1 MIPCKRLLAI
11 MGAAATFVA
20 CGDTDVYGNAI
31 KTYTENGNQ
40 ITYRFWVSG
49 DMAEVA
55 TKAKTSTAM
64 QTTSDGFETRCRTSF
79 ASNVGRIVTTPWTG
93 VMIILR

>member
-1 MIPCKRLLAI
+1 

-31 KTYTENGNQ
+31 KTYTENEIQ
-40 ITYRFWVSG
+40 KTYRFWVSG

-55 TKAKTSTAM
+55 TKANTSTAT
-64 QTTSDGFETRCRTSF
+64 QATSDGFETRCRTSF
-79 ASNVGRIVTTPWTG
+79 ASNVGSIVTKPWTG
-93 VMIILR
+93 FMMIFR